1 MRILIDTNIIIER
14 EDNHILSEGF
24 QQLQRAISDVGAKV
38 VVHPLSKEEICK
50 DPDKDRQ
57 KISLSK
63 INTYSVVEQPPT
75 PIADEVFYKI
85 VGPDKRNNDF
95 VDNSLLYCIVK
106 DAVDFLITEDKQ
118 IHVKA
123 QRIGIR
129 DRVFSIS
136 ECFDYL
142 EALSIKGSEKI
153 SIPLKET
160 PTYNLDFNDTFFDSL
175 KNDYSGFET
184 WWKKIS
190 TEGRKALVYLDHEN
204 KIRSLL
210 ITKIETESIGNNPE
224 LPAKRRLK
232 ICTLKVVQYGSKVGE
247 LFLKI
252 AFDIAW
258 KNGVEE
264 VYLTHFPEAEDFL
277 IPLIE

>member
-1 MRILIDTNIIIER
+1 
-14 EDNHILSEGF
+14 
-24 QQLQRAISDVGAKV
+24 V
-38 VVHPLSKEEICK
+38 
-50 DPDKDRQ
+50 
-57 KISLSK
+57 
-63 INTYSVVEQPPT
+63 
-75 PIADEVFYKI
+75 
-85 VGPDKRNNDF
+85 
-95 VDNSLLYCIVK
+95 
-106 DAVDFLITEDKQ
+106 
-118 IHVKA
+118 
-123 QRIGIR
+123 
-129 DRVFSIS
+129 
-136 ECFDYL
+136 
-142 EALSIKGSEKI
+142 
-153 SIPLKET
+153 
-160 PTYNLDFNDTFFDSL
+160 
-175 KNDYSGFET
+175 
-184 WWKKIS
+184 
-190 TEGRKALVYLDHEN
+190 LVYLDHEN